1 MTNIEAILEK
11 FQEFN
16 PDPKCEI
23 VYDTDFNFLVGIVLS
38 AQTTDKRVNMIGENL
53 FKIIKTP
60 VDVINFGIENLE
72 ESIKSLGFFRTKSKN
87 IYSMAERLVKEFD
100 GNVPYDFDALITL
113 PGVGRKTAS
122 VFLNT
127 LTGGNYIAV
136 DTHVQRLA
144 KRLGFSKGN
153 TPFEIE
159 QDLKNN
165 IPERFQS
172 KISNWL
178 VLHGRY
184 ICKAKNPSCEKCF
197 IKDLCE
203 SNDKK

>member
-87 IYSMAERLVKEFD
+87 IYSMSERVVKEFG
-100 GNVPYDFDALITL
+100 GNVPYDFDSLITL

-159 QDLKNN
+159 QDLKKN

-172 KISNWL
+172 KI
-178 VLHGRY
+178 
-184 ICKAKNPSCEKCF
+184 
-197 IKDLCE
+197 
-203 SNDKK
+203 

>member
-1 MTNIEAILEK
+1 MVNVEAILEK

-16 PDPKCEI
+16 PEPKCEI
-23 VYDTDFNFLVGIVLS
+23 IYDTDFNLLVGIVLS
-38 AQTTDKRVNMIGENL
+38 AQTTDKRVNIVGKSL
-53 FKIIKTP
+53 FKIIKSP
-60 VDVINFGIENLE
+60 NDVINFGIENLE
-72 ESIKSLGFFRTKSKN
+72 NAIKSLGFFRTKSKN
-87 IYSMAERLVKEFD
+87 IYALSDRLIKNF
-100 GNVPYDFDALITL
+100 GGKVPYDFDELITL

-127 LTGGNYIAV
+127 VTGENYIAV

-144 KRLGFSKGN
+144 KRLGFSNGN
-153 TPFEIE
+153 TPLQVE
-159 QDLKNN
+159 QDLKKI
-165 IPERFQS
+165 IPEKFQS

-184 ICKAKNPSCEKCF
+184 ICKAKKPACEKCF
-197 IKDLCE
+197 IRDLCP

>member
-87 IYSMAERLVKEFD
+87 IYSKM
-100 GNVPYDFDALITL
+100 T
-113 PGVGRKTAS
+113 
-122 VFLNT
+122 
-127 LTGGNYIAV
+127 
-136 DTHVQRLA
+136 
-144 KRLGFSKGN
+144 
-153 TPFEIE
+153 
-159 QDLKNN
+159 
-165 IPERFQS
+165 
-172 KISNWL
+172 
-178 VLHGRY
+178 
-184 ICKAKNPSCEKCF
+184 
-197 IKDLCE
+197 
-203 SNDKK
+203 